1 MQGSVV
7 WCCVFLCC
15 CAVVCC
21 FVLSCVV
28 SCYVALC
35 CVVLG
40 CVVSCRV
47 ALCCRVAYLAAPKT
61 VHVLLTAGRIVINA
75 IRVEFESLWI
85 CIDSYRHRTIR
96 CQGNLQGGAVI
107 PLNVPKAVNVSDSTV
122 FLLTAVTESFLLRR
136 FFVVSI
142 FL

>member
-1 MQGSVV
+1 M
-7 WCCVFLCC
+7 
-15 CAVVCC
+15 
-21 FVLSCVV
+21 LSCVV

-35 CVVLG
+35 CVGL
-40 CVVSCRV
+40 CRV

-85 CIDSYRHRTIR
+85 CIDSYRYRTIR

>member
-15 CAVVCC
+15 CVVVCC

-28 SCYVALC
+28 SCWVALC
-35 CVVLG
+35 CVGL
-40 CVVSCRV
+40 CRVVSCGIV
-47 ALCCRVAYLAAPKT
+47 LQSCIPSCTKT